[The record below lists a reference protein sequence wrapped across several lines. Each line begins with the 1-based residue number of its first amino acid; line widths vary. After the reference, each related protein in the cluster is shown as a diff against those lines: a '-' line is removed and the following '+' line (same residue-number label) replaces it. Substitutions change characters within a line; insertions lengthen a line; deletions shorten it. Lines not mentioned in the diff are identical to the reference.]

1 MDPTL
6 NEDIQSNLGGARM
19 RYLYLYCISR
29 PTHPGTTFRFWH
41 SSELNPDGGGKS
53 GEGRGG
59 VKLREG
65 SQTPMV
71 VGESGGNLPRAA
83 GDETLSKE
91 QRRFLVG
98 LPNTDR
104 RQKRTQKGKLQKS
117 KLS

>member
-1 MDPTL
+1 M
-6 NEDIQSNLGGARM
+6 
-19 RYLYLYCISR
+19 LYHVITRCSAQGVGWTVADCISGR
-29 PTHPGTTFRFWH
+29 PH
-41 SSELNPDGGGKS
+41 SPCT
-53 GEGRGG
+53 GRVG

-104 RQKRTQKGKLQKS
+104 RQKRTQKGELQKS

>member
-1 MDPTL
+1 MV
-6 NEDIQSNLGGARM
+6 A
-19 RYLYLYCISR
+19 
-29 PTHPGTTFRFWH
+29 
-41 SSELNPDGGGKS
+41 

-91 QRRFLVG
+91 QRRFLGG

-104 RQKRTQKGKLQKS
+104 RQKRTQKWELSYCHKANVSSILRKTS
-117 KLS
+117 KGTRFCL